1 MSTNIIFASICD
13 IILSR
18 LLLGDRVMKK
28 TSIILAVL
36 YVIYLFIIFKFFYHD
51 KKILVIF
58 ASLGLAIFA
67 ATIKRIKNSN
77 NE

>member
-1 MSTNIIFASICD
+1 
-13 IILSR
+13 
-18 LLLGDRVMKK
+18 MKI
-28 TSIILAVL
+28 TSIILGISYA
-36 YVIYLFIIFKFFYHD
+36 IYLFIIFKIFYHD